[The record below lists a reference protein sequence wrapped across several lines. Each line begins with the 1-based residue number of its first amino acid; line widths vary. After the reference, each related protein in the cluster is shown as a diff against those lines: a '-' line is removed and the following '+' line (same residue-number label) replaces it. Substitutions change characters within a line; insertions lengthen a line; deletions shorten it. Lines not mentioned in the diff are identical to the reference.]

1 MKRGDFHMHRLKVVV
16 IGLIVT
22 LWGSF
27 AYANTLETEND
38 LEETDIQA
46 LREWIYSKRQ
56 VTIGEKGGALSIS
69 GEVRAEFQMTNE
81 KRAGIKQRGLGG
93 ATDLSARTY
102 DVEVNLMMDYRT
114 DRTWASLKL
123 EFDNDAGVFS
133 GTLNKIKLERAF
145 IGMRLRDTGIYTID
159 AVIGRNSMS
168 AFFDSKVEF
177 GNFFDGLLLKYDH
190 NFEKI
195 GDFYFHPAVF
205 IIDEKKDHY
214 GYVMELG
221 MLDIADIGIYTK
233 YSLIDWD
240 TKEYRKMKDN
250 RRFDFLVSQVILGY
264 KCIPKTFKKPTT
276 LYLGGLYNH
285 KAQKLKI
292 TDHKKANMAG
302 YIGVSMGELKKKGD
316 WAFDGNYQAVAAQ
329 AIPDFDNA
337 GIGLGNANK
346 SGLYRTNVD
355 GTGNFTDRA
364 TAAGNNNYRGFSLTF
379 QYLVTNNIN
388 IFQQW
393 QESMT
398 LDHDIGPFRRYKQY
412 EIEFIYLF

>member
-1 MKRGDFHMHRLKVVV
+1 MHRYMKFICFFLALV
-16 IGLIVT
+16 
-22 LWGSF
+22 WGGCVF
-27 AYANTLETEND
+27 ANTLETEND

-46 LREWIYSKRQ
+46 LREWIYTKRQ
-56 VTIGEKGGALSIS
+56 VTVSEKGGALSIS
-69 GEVRAEFQMTNE
+69 GEVRAEFQLTNE
-81 KRAGIKQRGLGG
+81 TRNGIKQRGLGS
-93 ATDLSARTY
+93 ATGIPARTY

-133 GTLNKIKLERAF
+133 GSLNKIKLERAF
-145 IGMRLRDTGIYTID
+145 IGVRLRDTGIYTVD

-168 AFFDSKVEF
+168 AFFDSKIEF
-177 GNFFDGLLLKYDH
+177 GNFFDGILLKYDH

-195 GDFYFHPAVF
+195 GDFYLHPAVF

-214 GYVMELG
+214 GYIVELG
-221 MLDIADIGIYTK
+221 MLDIADLGFYAK
-233 YSLIDWD
+233 YSLIDWN
-240 TKEYRKMKDN
+240 TKHYKKPKDN

-264 KCIPKTFKKPTT
+264 KCIPEALKKPATFYMAGLCNHNAHKLQLT
-276 LYLGGLYNH
+276 DQKRANLG
-285 KAQKLKI
+285 
-292 TDHKKANMAG
+292 G

-316 WAFDGNYQAVAAQ
+316 WAFDGNYQLVAAQ

-355 GTGNFTDRA
+355 GTGESTTRKNA
-364 TAAGNNNYRGFSLTF
+364 GGNNNFRGFSLSF
-379 QYLVTNNIN
+379 QYLLTNNLN
-388 IFQQW
+388 VFQQW
-393 QESMT
+393 QQSMT
-398 LDHDIGPFRRYKQY
+398 LDASIGPFRRYKQY